1 MGIAPELDCNL
12 DVQNIKSCWE
22 EVYGKA
28 EFFEVQEVEYGL
40 FKLRVEMRN
49 KATHKISYLLQ
60 MEEDLLLECGMDVH
74 QPNRRKKLDENLSAL
89 FEEFTLEC
97 KR

>member
-1 MGIAPELDCNL
+1 MVLTICSLLLYGKTSKGQAF
-12 DVQNIKSCWE
+12 
-22 EVYGKA
+22 YGKA
-28 EFFEVQEVEYGL
+28 EFFEVQEVEYGV

>member
-1 MGIAPELDCNL
+1 MVLTICSLLLYGKTSKGQAF
-12 DVQNIKSCWE
+12 
-22 EVYGKA
+22 YGKA
-28 EFFEVQEVEYGL
+28 EFFEVQYGV

>member
-1 MGIAPELDCNL
+1 MN
-12 DVQNIKSCWE
+12 VRSSWE

-28 EFFEVQEVEYGL
+28 EFFEIQECDCGI

-49 KATHKISYLLQ
+49 KDTHKISYFLQ
-60 MEEDLLLECGMDVH
+60 LEEDLILECGMDVH
-74 QPNRRKKLDENLSAL
+74 QPNRRKKLDEKLVDMFREFILS
-89 FEEFTLEC
+89 C